1 MDLVY
6 PPAIGAA
13 RLLFAAFGL
22 QLVVEGAEHVPRR
35 GPALL
40 VSNHVS
46 YLDFV
51 FVGLAA
57 RHSKRYVRFL
67 TRYDVWH
74 SPAGPFMTGM
84 QHIPVDR
91 AAPAA
96 AYLAARAALNRGEVV
111 GIFPEAGVSRSFA
124 VRSLMP
130 GAVAL
135 SDETGAPIVP
145 MALWGPQRIATA
157 GLPVSLRRGRP
168 ISIEVGA
175 PLRLA
180 GDVVTASRALGA
192 RLQQLVEGLQRRHPD
207 QPSIG
212 TWAPWHPAHLGGQ
225 APTAAQALAD
235 ADLPRWAVQPSPG
248 PFFR

>member
-1 MDLVY
+1 MELVY
-6 PPAIGAA
+6 PPVIGAA
-13 RLLFAAFGL
+13 RLVFAALGL
-22 QLVVEGAEHVPRR
+22 KIRVEGADHVPRH

-57 RHSKRYVRFL
+57 RDSKRYVRFL

-74 SPAGPFMTGM
+74 SPAGPLLTGM
-84 QHIPVDR
+84 RHIPVDR

-135 SDETGAPIVP
+135 AHETGAPVVP

-157 GLPVSLRRGRP
+157 GLPVSLRRGRSV
-168 ISIEVGA
+168 SIEVG
-175 PLRLA
+175 PPMRPA
-180 GDVVTASRALGA
+180 GDVVTATRSMGA
-192 RLQQLVEGLQRRHPD
+192 RLQELVERVQRRHPE
-207 QPSIG
+207 QPRPG
-212 TWAPWHPAHLGGQ
+212 RCAPWHPAHLGGQ
-225 APTAAQALAD
+225 APSAAQALREAD
-235 ADLPRWAVQPSPG
+235 VPRWAVTPSPG

>member
-1 MDLVY
+1 MDLIY
-6 PPAIGAA
+6 PPVIGTA
-13 RLLFAAFGL
+13 RLVFAALGL
-22 QLVVEGAEHVPRR
+22 KIRVEGAEHVPRH
-35 GPALL
+35 GPAVL

-57 RHSKRYVRFL
+57 RRSKRYVRFL
-67 TRYDVWH
+67 TRHDVWH
-74 SPAGPFMTGM
+74 SPAGPWMTGM
-84 QHIPVDR
+84 HHIPVDR

-135 SDETGAPIVP
+135 ALETGVPLVP

-157 GLPVSLRRGRP
+157 GLPVSLRRGRSV
-168 ISIEVGA
+168 SIEVGS
-175 PLRLA
+175 PVRVR
-180 GDVVTASRALGA
+180 GDVVTATRAMGA
-192 RLQQLVEGLQRRHPD
+192 RLQELVDGVQRRHPD
-207 QPSIG
+207 QPQPGSY
-212 TWAPWHPAHLGGQ
+212 APWHPAHLGGG
-225 APTAAQALAD
+225 APTAAEALLEAD
-235 ADLPRWAVQPSPG
+235 VPRWAVPPSPG

>member
-6 PPAIGAA
+6 PPVIGAA
-13 RLLFAAFGL
+13 RLFFAALGL
-22 QLVVEGAEHVPRR
+22 KIDVEGAEHVPRH
-35 GPALL
+35 GPALV

-57 RHSKRYVRFL
+57 RPSRRYVRFL

-74 SPAGPFMTGM
+74 SPAGPLMTGM
-84 QHIPVDR
+84 RHIPVDR
-91 AAPAA
+91 AAPAG
-96 AYLAARAALNRGEVV
+96 AYLSARAALNRGEVV

-135 SDETGAPIVP
+135 AQETGVPIVP
-145 MALWGPQRIATA
+145 VAVWGPQRIATA

-168 ISIEVGA
+168 VSIEVGS
-175 PLRLA
+175 PWRPT
-180 GDVVTASRALGA
+180 GDVGCETRAMGA
-192 RLQQLVEGLQRRHPD
+192 RLQELLDGVQRRHPD
-207 QPSIG
+207 QPQPG
-212 TWAPWHPAHLGGQ
+212 TCAPWHPAHLGGH
-225 APTAAQALAD
+225 APPAAQALFE
-235 ADLPRWAVQPSPG
+235 ADLPRWAVPPSPG